1 MTVSIA
7 LHQLRYRV
15 VSLLVLLCVTWP
27 NITLVWGTTEPGH
40 LYSSLTHIKA
50 LFTFDQQVGE
60 VVMLLPE
67 HLPAASRY
75 LESYLCV
82 DVDRSRGVEVSGNPI
97 HVYSV
102 IKRLVLYWPSIT
114 SALHVYTTL
123 ELGHLVER
131 LQKVAS
137 TVVLPTESDLRGA
150 ALALIRLQKV
160 YRIPVGS
167 FMAGHLANNT
177 TSVKLHLEDCLR
189 IAKASYEDQG
199 YSYSITWFHYCHYL
213 AAAAATT
220 TTTTTNTHPSTTT
233 TTTTDI
239 TTYIRRAEKEHNDRF
254 QDDNENFF
262 QERVRSYGG
271 WRVLQES
278 SIGPVC
284 RGEQVTAPVS
294 GSLSCYVSHRGSP
307 HLLLRPLQYEQLHT
321 DPEIIHFHNVLSQ
334 AEMQLLR
341 NISHDELGQAM
352 VISEDGFSNKVQIQV
367 RVSHTSWLNSTDHPL
382 IPRLNAR
389 FSHITGLDMQPGEGL
404 RKAAEGLQVQNYCVG
419 GHYRSHLDLIYK
431 SGREEEVRQ
440 KTIMQVSKCLPVFKP
455 GCSPLYLPGDRI
467 ATFMVYLS
475 DVSAGGRTGFP
486 KAGVSVV
493 PEAGSAVFW
502 YNLKRNGEVNW
513 NTQHCGCPVLLG
525 NKWGEF

>member
-1 MTVSIA
+1 M
-7 LHQLRYRV
+7 
-15 VSLLVLLCVTWP
+15 
-27 NITLVWGTTEPGH
+27 VWGTTQPGH

-67 HLPAASRY
+67 HLPDASRY

-82 DVDRSRGVEVSGNPI
+82 DVDRARGLEVSGNPI

-123 ELGHLVER
+123 GASECQDRDDRCQDWAMGNECIKNRNFMVHTCPLSCHICPSKELGHLVER

-137 TVVLPTESDLRGA
+137 TVVMPTESDLRGA
-150 ALALIRLQKV
+150 TLALTRLQMI

-177 TSVKLHLEDCLR
+177 TSLKLNLEDCLR
-189 IAKASYEDQG
+189 IAKASYEEQG
-199 YSYSITWFHYCHYL
+199 YSYSIIWFHYCHYL
-213 AAAAATT
+213 AAAAAATT
-220 TTTTTNTHPSTTT
+220 ATNINTNTLPT

-239 TTYIRRAEKEHNDRF
+239 TTYIRRVEKEHNDRF
-254 QDDNENFF
+254 LEDNENFF

-271 WRVLQES
+271 WRVLHDS

-284 RGEQVTAPVS
+284 RGEQVKVS
-294 GSLSCYVSHRGSP
+294 LRGSP
-307 HLLLRPLQYEQLHT
+307 HLLLRPLHTEHLHT
-321 DPEIIHFHNVLSQ
+321 DPEILLFHNVLSHV
-334 AEMQLLR
+334 EMQLLR
-341 NISHDELGQAM
+341 NISYDK
-352 VISEDGFSNKVQIQV
+352 IVQIQV
-367 RVSHTSWLNSTDHPL
+367 RVSHTSWLDPPDHPL
-382 IPRLNAR
+382 IARLNAR

-404 RKAAEGLQVQNYCVG
+404 RKAAEGF
-419 GHYRSHLDLIYK
+419 
-431 SGREEEVRQ
+431 
-440 KTIMQVSKCLPVFKP
+440 QVSKCVPVWKP

-493 PEAGSAVFW
+493 PKAGSAVFW

-513 NTQHCGCPVLLG
+513 NTKHCGCPVLLG
-525 NKWGEF
+525 NKWGESGLAG